1 MARQRACALRA
12 RGSSATV
19 VAPER
24 CPSGRR
30 GTPGERVYPQG
41 TEGSNPSLS
50 APKGPVFTRLSSD
63 GGAGFQEGSKESA
76 GRPSAVDAETDGSG
90 VPGFVVNE
98 FRKFLRCGV
107 LAHGFARVR
116 CGDCAFERLVRF
128 SLRGCVPRIAHGL
141 TSLSILRGFRRYR
154 IQPLQPDRGGGRS
167 HYIPGDLSRAAPHRL
182 SGPTRACRVPSP
194 FRLRKKMPYP
204 SGDLGKSG
212 RPKATKEGYGNGEG

>member
-1 MARQRACALRA
+1 
-12 RGSSATV
+12 
-19 VAPER
+19 
-24 CPSGRR
+24 
-30 GTPGERVYPQG
+30 
-41 TEGSNPSLS
+41 
-50 APKGPVFTRLSSD
+50 
-63 GGAGFQEGSKESA
+63 
-76 GRPSAVDAETDGSG
+76 VDAETDGSG

-182 SGPTRACRVPSP
+182 SGPTRACRGGIDFAPRAGRGGGGARV
-194 FRLRKKMPYP
+194 RLRNVMTTSPGSRSY
-204 SGDLGKSG
+204 SQ
-212 RPKATKEGYGNGEG
+212 